1 MNYSRLKVF
10 VSIIGNIQTHS
21 FTLIDVAQSFVDL
34 RKAFDKVDH
43 DIYTWK
49 TLITI
54 VLKVLQKTGS
64 WEETIVCEWKWE
76 FSNPTNLVR
85 CSTRHMFSSIS
96 FLHLLVKHTPLQFVT
111 LPCYL
116 FSPLLKLFRN
126 IGEFGAKR
134 IFYRPSDT

>member
-43 DIYTWK
+43 DIYTLK

-64 WEETIVCEWKWE
+64 
-76 FSNPTNLVR
+76 
-85 CSTRHMFSSIS
+85 
-96 FLHLLVKHTPLQFVT
+96 
-111 LPCYL
+111 
-116 FSPLLKLFRN
+116 
-126 IGEFGAKR
+126 
-134 IFYRPSDT
+134 